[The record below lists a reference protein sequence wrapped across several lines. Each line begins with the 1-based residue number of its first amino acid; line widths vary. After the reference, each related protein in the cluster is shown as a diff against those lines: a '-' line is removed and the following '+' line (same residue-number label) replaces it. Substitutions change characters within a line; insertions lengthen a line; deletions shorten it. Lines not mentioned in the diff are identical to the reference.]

1 MLNLK
6 SPVKMPLT
14 QRFTYLLSLVLQSPQ
29 RKAILL
35 ERLASL
41 MNSALLEISKPF
53 QSFFN
58 QPLTSALRVLEEL
71 TSVADI
77 GDTHKAIKRL

>member
-1 MLNLK
+1 
-6 SPVKMPLT
+6 
-14 QRFTYLLSLVLQSPQ
+14 
-29 RKAILL
+29 
-35 ERLASL
+35 

-71 TSVADI
+71 TSVTDL
-77 GDTHKAIKRL
+77 GDTNKAIKRL